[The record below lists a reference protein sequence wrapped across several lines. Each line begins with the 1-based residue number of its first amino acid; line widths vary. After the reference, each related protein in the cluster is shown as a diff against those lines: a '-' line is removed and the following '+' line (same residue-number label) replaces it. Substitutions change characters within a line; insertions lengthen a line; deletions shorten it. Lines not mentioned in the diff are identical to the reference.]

1 MTDLSQE
8 RLDGLTI
15 LITREAEQAKSF
27 SCRLQA
33 LGAQTL
39 EFPAIEFVDPDFAEF
54 DRLTIN
60 RSYDWII
67 FASANAFER
76 TWRRLKQTGSDK
88 LLEQASIAAIGSATK
103 SLIEASGLKVAF
115 CPSQF
120 VAESL
125 VQEFPQALAP
135 GVTLQELSIFWPR
148 TDIGRDVISKE
159 LQGQGAR
166 LSSTVIYKTQA
177 PHYDRQSIAELADKL
192 KTGQVDVVTIASS
205 QSARN
210 LAQIFKDHEKTELWN
225 KTRIAAI
232 GPITA
237 KTCRD
242 CLGKVD
248 LVSQEFSLDGLIKT
262 LLASLKY
269 PNNLT

>member
-1 MTDLSQE
+1 MTDSSQE

-27 SCRLQA
+27 SGRLQA

-39 EFPAIEFVDPDFAEF
+39 EFPAIEFADPDFEEF

-60 RSYDWII
+60 RSYDWVI

-76 TWRRLKQTGSDK
+76 TWRRLKQTGSEN
-88 LLEQASIAAIGSATK
+88 LLRQASIAAIGAATK
-103 SLIEASGLKVAF
+103 SLIEASGLKVSF

-125 VQEFPQALAP
+125 VQEFPQALPA
-135 GVTLQELSIFWPR
+135 GVSLQELSIFWPR
-148 TDIGRDVISKE
+148 TDIGRDVISRE
-159 LQGQGAR
+159 LLAQGAK

-177 PHYDRQSIAELADKL
+177 PVYDQQSIDTMAAKL
-192 KTGQVDVVTIASS
+192 KTGQIDVVTIASS

-210 LAQIFKDHEKTELWN
+210 LAQIFKDHDKTELWN

-242 CLGKVD
+242 CLGKAD